1 MKNIILI
8 FLLFFISQIGT
19 CQEDLENCFRVD
31 DLSVEDRNYRYPFDK
46 ASKIVFAS
54 FEDESTKLK
63 SFENNKL
70 NKEGYT
76 SYFQGE
82 IMQIYFDS
90 LRNDK
95 SKYNPEL
102 FEEKV
107 ELSEAQKDEF
117 TDLIYNFGNNHKDAV
132 IWGANCY
139 RPRNAILF
147 FDENNQLIEFI
158 EICFECN
165 RYKTSSF
172 KVDLNINCGEKL
184 SLLKDL
190 FEQAGIEYGIK
201 KQL

>member
-1 MKNIILI
+1 MNNIISVL
-8 FLLFFISQIGT
+8 FLFFISQIGT

-70 NKEGYT
+70 KKEEYT

-95 SKYNPEL
+95 YKYNPEF
-102 FEEKV
+102 FE
-107 ELSEAQKDEF
+107 
-117 TDLIYNFGNNHKDAV
+117 
-132 IWGANCY
+132 
-139 RPRNAILF
+139 
-147 FDENNQLIEFI
+147 
-158 EICFECN
+158 
-165 RYKTSSF
+165 
-172 KVDLNINCGEKL
+172 
-184 SLLKDL
+184 
-190 FEQAGIEYGIK
+190 
-201 KQL
+201 